1 VNGFPINGYPLV
13 RSDINGN
20 PYIRRLE
27 IYMTYAELIAKAL
40 NGRSVNSMAK
50 QWGLAQTT
58 LQDHVTGKSIPDF
71 CTARLMA
78 LEAGVDAAEVFN
90 ILADEV
96 AKRKNRSEKIR
107 TVVGK
112 LQPSFN
118 TLLRI
123 ANAFWMR
130 VQGVAQ

>member
-1 VNGFPINGYPLV
+1 
-13 RSDINGN
+13 
-20 PYIRRLE
+20 
-27 IYMTYAELIAKAL
+27 MTYSELIVKAL

-78 LEAGVDAAEVFN
+78 LEAGVDTAEVFN

-96 AKRKNRSEKIR
+96 ARRKNRSEKISA
-107 TVVGK
+107 VIHK
-112 LQPSFN
+112 LSPSFN
-118 TLLRI
+118 TLLRM
-123 ANAFWMR
+123 ANACWVR
-130 VQGVAQ
+130 VQRVAQ

>member
-1 VNGFPINGYPLV
+1 
-13 RSDINGN
+13 
-20 PYIRRLE
+20 
-27 IYMTYAELIAKAL
+27 MTYAELIEKAL

-96 AKRKNRSEKIR
+96 ARRKNRSEKIMA
-107 TVVGK
+107 VVHK
-112 LQPSFN
+112 LSPSFK
-118 TLLRI
+118 TLLRM
-123 ANAFWMR
+123 ANACWVR
-130 VQGVAQ
+130 VQRVAQ